1 MSEYKFHG
9 DVLKKLIEHY
19 RNEPDALEMI
29 HDCLKTFS
37 SYHAAIMEMEVWLKL
52 YGYDNMDKTSYQDR
66 RVSLDQARTVC
77 HNAVISS
84 VNILNRMAAAAG
96 VGTIYD
102 GPVSEESP
110 IRRQVGDGV
119 LDWVAQTIRE
129 RL

>member
-1 MSEYKFHG
+1 MSEPKFHG
-9 DVLKKLIEHY
+9 DELKKLIETY
-19 RNEPDALEMI
+19 RNDPEALEMI
-29 HDCLKTFS
+29 RDCLKSFS

-52 YGYDNMDKTSYQDR
+52 YGYDNMDRAAYQDR

-84 VNILNRMAAAAG
+84 VNILNRMASAAG
-96 VGTIYD
+96 VGLVYD

-110 IRRQVGDGV
+110 IRRQVGNGV
-119 LDWVAQTIRE
+119 LDWVEQVIRE